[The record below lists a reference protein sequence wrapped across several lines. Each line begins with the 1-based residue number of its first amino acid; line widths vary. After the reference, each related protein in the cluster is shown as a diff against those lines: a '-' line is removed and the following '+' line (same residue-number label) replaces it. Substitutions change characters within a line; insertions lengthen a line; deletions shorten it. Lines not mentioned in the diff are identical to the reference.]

1 MNSIEIRRVRE
12 GDEAALAFIQTESW
26 KSAFAHILD
35 ADTLKRCAD
44 IGRSES
50 MYRSLIKENKGSGY
64 MLSVDGRPHCIA
76 WWDASRDEDMEGAAE
91 LICIHSLPDNRRKGY
106 GSAMMDRVISD
117 MRAAGYKEAVLWVF
131 TENTAARMFYEAKGF
146 SASDKIR
153 PILGAEEIRYVRTL

>member
-1 MNSIEIRRVRE
+1 
-12 GDEAALAFIQTESW
+12 
-26 KSAFAHILD
+26 
-35 ADTLKRCAD
+35 
-44 IGRSES
+44 
-50 MYRSLIKENKGSGY
+50 

-76 WWDASRDEDMEGAAE
+76 WWDASRDDDMEGAAE

-106 GSAMMDRVISD
+106 GCAMMDRVISD